1 LCFDAGCN
9 NSYENNFS
17 NKLNI
22 KNMSEIAENVKAI
35 IDQQVEKGISKYGQT
50 LDLNDDTIINRIN
63 HFQEEMADGLQ
74 YAEWIKQALFELKT
88 SLKKVRDAASKEGYL
103 RALDDL
109 DKLDPNL
116 VTFTNALRLHIIE
129 TEIDKIQNQ

>member
-1 LCFDAGCN
+1 
-9 NSYENNFS
+9 
-17 NKLNI
+17 
-22 KNMSEIAENVKAI
+22 
-35 IDQQVEKGISKYGQT
+35 
-50 LDLNDDTIINRIN
+50 
-63 HFQEEMADGLQ
+63 LQ

-88 SLKKVRDAASKEGYL
+88 SLKKVSESASKEGYL